1 GDWYPADL
9 KPSSL
14 HGLQGYRVFIGI
26 SMILGDGLYNF
37 IKVLGYTLFGLY
49 RQFNESKIN
58 GDVSITGNSPP
69 DLPSLSY
76 DDEKR
81 ARLFLKDQIPVWIAI
96 VGYLTIAVVSAAT
109 LPQIFHQLE
118 WYYIAAIYIFAP
130 ALAFCNA
137 YGCGLTDWSLASTY
151 GKLAIFIIGAW
162 AGGSWLVAQMGGFDF
177 GMSLMGRAKDVS
189 AIPNLPCIISKEGF
203 QNVKLSYLGGMW
215 VLFEFDSLTTKEK
228 FLNHSGI
235 GSWFTELIQA
245 TSSFEND
252 ERIVWISIEGLPIKA
267 WTPNTFRKIASLWG
281 EYVEWEDDDLK
292 SLSCKHLCLK
302 TNMKVIINERQKVII
317 QGKVYW
323 IRVKELDAW
332 FPNFQE
338 DDQDDLSSDGESQ
351 EGDVANKTD
360 NNESDVDR
368 VSESS
373 FMHEND
379 TAHKDANNNN
389 DHENN
394 VVENIKDTTERVQ
407 SLSNKLNDRCSNRGF
422 SSQRSMNSHSQKSKV
437 GGSILN
443 LMDELVTVGQTMGYN
458 MAGLGNKAKRRWIK
472 ELCQKH
478 RINFASI
485 QETKAESISLL
496 TIKDLWGNQM
506 FDHVV
511 GSSVGC
517 SGGILCMW
525 NPNMFVKEQVS
536 TCDYFVALMG
546 TWAPTSSKLLI
557 ISVYAPQELN
567 ERRDLWDYLRTIID
581 RWEGDTV
588 IMGDFNEV
596 RSEHERFGSTF
607 NRQGAIA
614 FNNFISS
621 ACLIDLPLEGYAFT
635 WAHKSASKMSKLDRY
650 LISEGVLDLFPH
662 LSALCLDRHLSD
674 HRPILMRETNYDYGP
689 SPFRFFH
696 SWFAMEGFN
705 SFVET
710 TWKSLN
716 IVEPNGLIRLKKKL
730 QALKIAIKAW
740 SKEANKRSNDRKI
753 NIQQNLSEVDKLIDQ
768 GKSNDEI
775 LIKRITLLNDLQ
787 ELNNRN
793 AMEISQKAKI
803 RWSIEGDENS
813 KYFHGIMNKKRSQ
826 LAIRGTLA
834 NGEWISEPHRVKN
847 EFFTHFKKQFSPIQA
862 PSICFDFTFPTRL
875 SSDQVQDLERPVT
888 YEEVKRA
895 VWDCGTNKSPGPDG
909 FSFEFYRKYWT
920 TIDDDVFQAVRDFF
934 VNGHFPRGCNSSFIA
949 LIPKI
954 QDAKFVK
961 DFRPISL
968 IGSVYKII
976 AKILANRLCL
986 VLPYLIS
993 DVQSAFVANRQILD
1007 GPFILNELLSWCK
1020 FKKLNGMIFKVDF
1033 EKAFDS
1039 VKWDYLDETLKA
1051 FGFGLKWRNWI
1062 SSCLNNAM
1070 GSVLVNGS
1078 PTLEFQFH
1086 KGLKQGDPISPFL
1099 FILIMETLHLTFK
1112 RVLNAGLYKG
1122 ISLNDSFTISHLFY
1136 ADDVVFI
1143 GEWNNNN
1150 IQTLLSVLRCFYLA
1164 SGLKINL
1171 HKSKLMGIGVSSNV
1185 VAAAAS
1191 LIGCSILTAPF
1202 NYLGVKVG
1210 SNMSRINS
1218 WDDVISKVSSRL
1230 SKWKLKLLS
1239 IGGRLTLLKSVLTSI
1254 PLYHMSIF
1262 KVPIG
1267 VLNHLESIRQNFFYG
1282 VDG

>member
-1 GDWYPADL
+1 MENSNNSFVSVL
-9 KPSSL
+9 KRGSQSHVTP
-14 HGLQGYRVFIGI
+14 
-26 SMILGDGLYNF
+26 
-37 IKVLGYTLFGLY
+37 
-49 RQFNESKIN
+49 E
-58 GDVSITGNSPP
+58 IT
-69 DLPSLSY
+69 
-76 DDEKR
+76 K
-81 ARLFLKDQIPVWIAI
+81 
-96 VGYLTIAVVSAAT
+96 
-109 LPQIFHQLE
+109 
-118 WYYIAAIYIFAP
+118 P
-130 ALAFCNA
+130 ALVLDDTCI
-137 YGCGLTDWSLASTY
+137 
-151 GKLAIFIIGAW
+151 KE
-162 AGGSWLVAQMGGFDF
+162 FDF

-351 EGDVANKTD
+351 EGDVANKAD

-379 TAHKDANNNN
+379 TAHKDANSCKKGEVGSHSEDPFNIYGILDGQKNNVCNSCSDEPKFPPGFTPDNN
-389 DHENN
+389 DHEKN

-437 GGSILN
+437 GGSILD

-485 QETKAESISLL
+485 QETKAESITSCLL
-496 TIKDLWGNQM
+496 WI
-506 FDHVV
+506 
-511 GSSVGC
+511 
-517 SGGILCMW
+517 ILLC
-525 NPNMFVKEQVS
+525 
-536 TCDYFVALMG
+536 LMA

-567 ERRDLWDYLRTIID
+567 ERRDLWDYLRAILLD
-581 RWEGDTV
+581 WKV
-588 IMGDFNEV
+588 IRDIN
-596 RSEHERFGSTF
+596 
-607 NRQGAIA
+607 
-614 FNNFISS
+614 
-621 ACLIDLPLEGYAFT
+621 
-635 WAHKSASKMSKLDRY
+635 
-650 LISEGVLDLFPH
+650 GVELKQSLF
-662 LSALCLDRHLSD
+662 
-674 HRPILMRETNYDYGP
+674 
-689 SPFRFFH
+689 
-696 SWFAMEGFN
+696 
-705 SFVET
+705 
-710 TWKSLN
+710 
-716 IVEPNGLIRLKKKL
+716 
-730 QALKIAIKAW
+730 ALKELL
-740 SKEANKRSNDRKI
+740 SRPVFEEAKQKVNDRKI

-793 AMEISQKAKI
+793 AMKISQKAKI

-875 SSDQVQDLERPVT
+875 SSDQVQD
-888 YEEVKRA
+888 
-895 VWDCGTNKSPGPDG
+895 WS
-909 FSFEFYRKYWT
+909 
-920 TIDDDVFQAVRDFF
+920 
-934 VNGHFPRGCNSSFIA
+934 
-949 LIPKI
+949 
-954 QDAKFVK
+954 
-961 DFRPISL
+961 
-968 IGSVYKII
+968 
-976 AKILANRLCL
+976 
-986 VLPYLIS
+986 PYLIS

-1007 GPFILNELLSWCK
+1007 GPFILNELLSWEVA
-1020 FKKLNGMIFKVDF
+1020 LKV
-1033 EKAFDS
+1033 
-1039 VKWDYLDETLKA
+1039 
-1051 FGFGLKWRNWI
+1051 
-1062 SSCLNNAM
+1062 
-1070 GSVLVNGS
+1070 
-1078 PTLEFQFH
+1078 
-1086 KGLKQGDPISPFL
+1086 
-1099 FILIMETLHLTFK
+1099 
-1112 RVLNAGLYKG
+1112 LYKRLYALEMCKS
-1122 ISLNDSFTISHLFY
+1122 ISV
-1136 ADDVVFI
+1136 A
-1143 GEWNNNN
+1143 E
-1150 IQTLLSVLRCFYLA
+1150 
-1164 SGLKINL
+1164 K
-1171 HKSKLMGIGVSSNV
+1171 MGH
-1185 VAAAAS
+1185 
-1191 LIGCSILTAPF
+1191 
-1202 NYLGVKVG
+1202 
-1210 SNMSRINS
+1210 
-1218 WDDVISKVSSRL
+1218 
-1230 SKWKLKLLS
+1230 
-1239 IGGRLTLLKSVLTSI
+1239 I
-1254 PLYHMSIF
+1254 PLYLISFRRMPRGGVEQENYGLLCSKVADLVLPNIINRSEVPTRWLRV
-1262 KVPIG
+1262 VPIKVNVHAWRVCLDKLPTRANLSLRG
-1267 VLNHLESIRQNFFYG
+1267 MDISSIACPLCNSAVESTSHIFFAPLARQVWRNFLIWYLLRDVVVNLALQKSIALWEFSTKTCSLIR
-1282 VDG
+1282 

>member
-1 GDWYPADL
+1 MDEQAFDNELDKGDKKNGENRYSIDSPKKKVEEDTNFNSTTLETKDNSSDL
-9 KPSSL
+9 SRPPGFEFMKKKTLERRLPFEDIKEAVGIVEVSKCSGAPDGFSFACLNSS
-14 HGLQGYRVFIGI
+14 RA
-26 SMILGDGLYNF
+26 SIL
-37 IKVLGYTLFGLY
+37 
-49 RQFNESKIN
+49 IN
-58 GDVSITGNSPP
+58 GS
-69 DLPSLSY
+69 
-76 DDEKR
+76 
-81 ARLFLKDQIPVWIAI
+81 
-96 VGYLTIAVVSAAT
+96 
-109 LPQIFHQLE
+109 
-118 WYYIAAIYIFAP
+118 
-130 ALAFCNA
+130 
-137 YGCGLTDWSLASTY
+137 
-151 GKLAIFIIGAW
+151 
-162 AGGSWLVAQMGGFDF
+162 
-177 GMSLMGRAKDVS
+177 
-189 AIPNLPCIISKEGF
+189 
-203 QNVKLSYLGGMW
+203 
-215 VLFEFDSLTTKEK
+215 
-228 FLNHSGI
+228 
-235 GSWFTELIQA
+235 
-245 TSSFEND
+245 
-252 ERIVWISIEGLPIKA
+252 
-267 WTPNTFRKIASLWG
+267 
-281 EYVEWEDDDLK
+281 
-292 SLSCKHLCLK
+292 
-302 TNMKVIINERQKVII
+302 
-317 QGKVYW
+317 
-323 IRVKELDAW
+323 
-332 FPNFQE
+332 
-338 DDQDDLSSDGESQ
+338 
-351 EGDVANKTD
+351 
-360 NNESDVDR
+360 
-368 VSESS
+368 
-373 FMHEND
+373 
-379 TAHKDANNNN
+379 
-389 DHENN
+389 
-394 VVENIKDTTERVQ
+394 
-407 SLSNKLNDRCSNRGF
+407 
-422 SSQRSMNSHSQKSKV
+422 
-437 GGSILN
+437 
-443 LMDELVTVGQTMGYN
+443 
-458 MAGLGNKAKRRWIK
+458 
-472 ELCQKH
+472 
-478 RINFASI
+478 
-485 QETKAESISLL
+485 
-496 TIKDLWGNQM
+496 
-506 FDHVV
+506 
-511 GSSVGC
+511 
-517 SGGILCMW
+517 
-525 NPNMFVKEQVS
+525 
-536 TCDYFVALMG
+536 
-546 TWAPTSSKLLI
+546 PTSEFSIK
-557 ISVYAPQELN
+557 
-567 ERRDLWDYLRTIID
+567 RGLR
-581 RWEGDTV
+581 
-588 IMGDFNEV
+588 
-596 RSEHERFGSTF
+596 
-607 NRQGAIA
+607 
-614 FNNFISS
+614 
-621 ACLIDLPLEGYAFT
+621 
-635 WAHKSASKMSKLDRY
+635 
-650 LISEGVLDLFPH
+650 
-662 LSALCLDRHLSD
+662 
-674 HRPILMRETNYDYGP
+674 
-689 SPFRFFH
+689 
-696 SWFAMEGFN
+696 
-705 SFVET
+705 
-710 TWKSLN
+710 KSLN
-716 IVEPNGLIRLKKKL
+716 IVEPNSLIRLKKKL

-1267 VLNHLESIRQNFFYG
+1267 VLNHLESIRRNFFYG
-1282 VDG
+1282 VDGSDRKLAWIGWNMVLTSKKNGGLGVSSFFAHNRALLFKWVWRFLTDGSSLWTRFIKAIFGNKGALDTHKLIPRRSPWQDVILAIHSLQSKVEVALKVLYKRMPRGGVEQKNYGLLCSKVADLVLPNISDRWCWSLEGSQEFSVKSSGILIDNTILAKAEVPTRWLRVVPIKVNVHAWRVCLDKLPTRANLSLRGMDISSIACPLCNSVVESASYIFFACPWLTKFGEIF